1 MNILRITIGGNCMR
15 RKRELKANLWSF
27 LIVEINILM
36 FSSATIYA
44 VYIKKYLAGFGTLL
58 FSIWFIYGF
67 IKLFKRYASAK

>member
-1 MNILRITIGGNCMR
+1 MR

-27 LIVEINILM
+27 LIVGINILM

-44 VYIKKYLAGFGTLL
+44 VYRKKYLAGFGALV

-67 IKLFKRYASAK
+67 IKIYRIHTSRKQSSCSK